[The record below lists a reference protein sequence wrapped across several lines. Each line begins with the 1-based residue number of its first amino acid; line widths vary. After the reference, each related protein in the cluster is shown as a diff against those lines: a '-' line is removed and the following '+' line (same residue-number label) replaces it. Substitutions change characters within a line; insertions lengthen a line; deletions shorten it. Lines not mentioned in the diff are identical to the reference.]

1 MIAHLR
7 SWSILMIMGMGWGLT
22 FSLSR
27 IAAVGGVCPLS
38 ITFWQAMIGAAL
50 LMAVS
55 SRADNPGSC
64 LRLIGSDRRRSFVG
78 GGLR

>member
-7 SWSILMIMGMGWGLT
+7 SWTILMIMGMGWGLT

-50 LMAVS
+50 LIAVS
-55 SRADNPGSC
+55 FT
-64 LRLIGSDRRRSFVG
+64 RRQPPDHAFG
-78 GGLR
+78 